1 MGRRGSQGTK
11 PPGDATCIGPGV
23 CTRPDRCRGCA
34 QSEGAGAPGQST
46 ERVVPRGVVWGGKH
60 KDDVVPG
67 DENSGVFLI
76 LGLKRQEE
84 EGQDVTRTAGQSPC
98 LERAA

>member
-1 MGRRGSQGTK
+1 MQML
-11 PPGDATCIGPGV
+11 C
-23 CTRPDRCRGCA
+23 
-34 QSEGAGAPGQST
+34 SEWGGGAGQSA

>member
-1 MGRRGSQGTK
+1 MPLALALGF
-11 PPGDATCIGPGV
+11 A
-23 CTRPDRCRGCA
+23 PDRTDVDAVLRPG
-34 QSEGAGAPGQST
+34 GVGGAPGQSA